1 MSQNPL
7 DDVLILN
14 ATVRRSDDDLSGP
27 TAPIANLYIDTEYAL
42 ESLSSDHRG
51 RPLPNKP

>member
-14 ATVRRSDDDLSGP
+14 ATVRRSDDDIGRT